1 MASMVVVTGVKAVIG
16 KMKAYDIK
24 AQNQLKVRLLIAAK
38 LLKRESMKIVP
49 RDKGHLIGSAY
60 HRLIP
65 AGWLSDAI
73 VGYTAEYAV
82 YVHEDLDKAH
92 GAAYNKK
99 YAKEIANQKD
109 KYHKAKR
116 PDEQAKFLERPVRN
130 NRSRILRILAF
141 DI

>member
-1 MASMVVVTGVKAVIG
+1 MAGMIAVTGVNQVIA
-16 KMKAYDIK
+16 KMKAFDKMAIAK
-24 AQNQLKVRLLIAAK
+24 LQTRLVIAAK

-49 RDKGHLIGSAY
+49 RDKGHLIGSAF

-73 VGYTAEYAV
+73 VGYTAEYAI

-99 YAKEIANQKD
+99 YAAEIADNKNKHFKQK
-109 KYHKAKR
+109 K
-116 PDEQAKFLERPVRN
+116 PDEQAKFLERPLRDH
-130 NRSRILRILAF
+130 RSKILRLLAF
-141 DI
+141 GL